1 MNGEAGTPR
10 SYIVQRV
17 AGGVPL
23 RRNRMHIRTT
33 RENFGPPV
41 VGGEEEDVD
50 VGQSYADN
58 EPQVTV
64 PVTNEETL
72 YAPSEPV
79 VRRSDRIKK
88 QTQFYQ
94 AGH

>member
-1 MNGEAGTPR
+1 MVR
-10 SYIVQRV
+10 LVLH
-17 AGGVPL
+17 VPISSKEL
-23 RRNRMHIRTT
+23 QVVYRCDVIGCIYGQHVKIL
-33 RENFGPPV
+33 V

>member
-1 MNGEAGTPR
+1 M
-10 SYIVQRV
+10 
-17 AGGVPL
+17 
-23 RRNRMHIRTT
+23 RR
-33 RENFGPPV
+33 F
-41 VGGEEEDVD
+41 VD